1 MLALT
6 KIAATFAAI
15 ALPAAAMAA
24 IGGANYATQYDF
36 DEIRAA
42 TDGKPL
48 RVEIHGNPFPGM
60 AFDDSTRQMLPLIQA
75 GQPQRLRAIYT
86 YERPPERPRPYYR
99 LVLVFDAAN
108 NLNSST
114 VCAGEARHK
123 PPRAGHV
130 DIFAVYCRNDQVMSE
145 TTAWTDA
152 SGPTDPR
159 LGKLFFELLSTVFNN
174 APGLRPQNGF
184 DRR

>member
-1 MLALT
+1 MRKLT
-6 KIAATFAAI
+6 KIVAAIAAI
-15 ALPAAAMAA
+15 ALPASAIAA
-24 IGGANYATQYDF
+24 IGGANYQTQYDF
-36 DEIRAA
+36 DELRAA
-42 TDGKPL
+42 VDGKPM

-75 GQPQRLRAIYT
+75 GQPQRLRAVYT
-86 YERPPERPRPYYR
+86 YERPPERPRPDYR

-114 VCAGEARHK
+114 VCSGQARHK
-123 PPRAGHV
+123 PPRPGHV

-159 LGKLFFELLSTVFNN
+159 LGKLFFELMSTVFDSSP
-174 APGLRPQNGF
+174 ARRPQSGF
-184 DRR
+184 DRF

>member
-1 MLALT
+1 MRTLI
-6 KIAATFAAI
+6 KIVSAVAAV

-36 DEIRAA
+36 DELRAA

-75 GQPQRLRAIYT
+75 GQPQRMRAIYT
-86 YERPPERPRPYYR
+86 YERPPERPRPEYR
-99 LVLVFDAAN
+99 LVLVFDSAN

-114 VCAGEARHK
+114 ACAGSARHR
-123 PPRAGHV
+123 PPQPGRV
-130 DIFAVYCRNDQVMSE
+130 EIFAIYCRNDQVMSE

-159 LGKLFFELLSTVFNN
+159 LGQLFFELLSTVFNN
-174 APGLRPQNGF
+174 APGLRPHSGF
-184 DRR
+184 DRF

>member
-1 MLALT
+1 MPNLTRILALV
-6 KIAATFAAI
+6 AAV
-15 ALPAAAMAA
+15 ALPGVAGAA

-36 DEIRAA
+36 DELRAA

-60 AFDDSTRQMLPLIQA
+60 AFDESTRQILPLIQA
-75 GQPQRLRAIYT
+75 AQPQRLRAIYT
-86 YERPPERPRPYYR
+86 YERPPERPRPEYR

-114 VCAGEARHK
+114 ACSGEARHK
-123 PPRAGHV
+123 PPRPGHV

-152 SGPTDPR
+152 AGPTDPR
-159 LGKLFFELLSTVFNN
+159 LGKLFFELLSTVFNSSP
-174 APGLRPQNGF
+174 ALRPQNGF
-184 DRR
+184 DRL